1 MAVMT
6 RAIAASLILLVV
18 VTTACPTPADR
29 SGASDTTGDTTQ
41 AAADA
46 ETLLRTSA
54 MEYQVDTTGGEV
66 ALSIAVT
73 VANETADSLFLAT
86 CGANRPAWV
95 MERLD
100 DGEYTVALRPA
111 CPMIA
116 TGPLVVV
123 PGASRT
129 DTLSIRA
136 GMPRAGQPAVS
147 APTFEADSV
156 GGTYRIVYEIFER
169 GWEAATAPDPAARL
183 SLDARSSNRFML
195 RP

>member
-1 MAVMT
+1 MAVIT
-6 RAIAASLILLVV
+6 RAIAASLILLVL
-18 VTTACPTPADR
+18 VTAACPMPADR
-29 SGASDTTGDTTQ
+29 TGADTTGDTT

-54 MEYQVDTTGGEV
+54 LEYQVDTTGGEV

-116 TGPLVVV
+116 TGPLVVA